1 MTNQKRE
8 EEAKESSKEALVR
21 PIMEELR
28 SSRRVEQE
36 EW

>member
-8 EEAKESSKEALVR
+8 EEAKESFKEALVW

-28 SSRRVEQE
+28 SSG
-36 EW
+36 